1 MSMVKSS
8 PPSNSGFLAPAR
20 PRFNSQ
26 RTSDRLREAQTF
38 VTPPFKMGGAIRKG
52 RRSVFK
58 EVGLEHDLD
67 CPTSASAPSLL
78 VSEYLDTQDNEKKQP
93 FEQDSNQSQD
103 SNYQRPRQLSL
114 SSPSTWYAKLSNPKG
129 RPRIKSTSGTAPTIS
144 GLQRFTMLAVLIAIV
159 LPAFSWRSGQSF
171 SDINGAS
178 AGVINKRETSPTE
191 VCARWGLQAAQLN
204 GTLYLYGGRSRS
216 KADQTDD
223 TWNNNFLT
231 LDLTK
236 DWDIDSPALKG
247 LEKPDGPP
255 EVSMGY
261 LWHDYNNLYLYGGQF
276 SDAPYV
282 DPSPESVWRYS
293 IKDEEWTE
301 FKNPKTSAGNES
313 EPGNRPVHRAAEG
326 AGISVPELGLSWY
339 FGGHLDWATTPD
351 WSRSVERVYLK
362 SLLEFTHP
370 GYVNTGIDSLS
381 DGTVPRA
388 QDRPDL
394 RMWAS
399 APFAPRP
406 GITERP
412 P

>member
-1 MSMVKSS
+1 MVKSS

-67 CPTSASAPSLL
+67 YPASASTSAPSLL
-78 VSEYLDTQDNEKKQP
+78 ASEQLDTQHSDQHSPNKRT
-93 FEQDSNQSQD
+93 FEQDSD
-103 SNYQRPRQLSL
+103 SNQQRPRQSSL
-114 SSPSTWYAKLSNPKG
+114 SSPWTWYAKLSNPKG
-129 RPRIKSTSGTAPTIS
+129 RPRIKSTTGTASSIS
-144 GLQRFTMLAVLIAIV
+144 GLQRFTMLAVLIAVI
-159 LPAFSWRSGQSF
+159 LPAFSWRNGQSF
-171 SDINGAS
+171 SDVNGAS
-178 AGVINKRETSPTE
+178 AGVIKKRETSPTE

-216 KADQTDD
+216 KADQTED

-236 DWDIDSPALKG
+236 DWDIDSPSLKG
-247 LEKPDGPP
+247 LEKPSGPP

-282 DPSPESVWRYS
+282 DPEPESVWRYS

-313 EPGNRPVHRAAEG
+313 EPGDRPVHRAAEG

-339 FGGHLDWATTPD
+339 FGGHLDWATTPS
-351 WSRSVERVYLK
+351 WPRSVERVYLK

-370 GYVNTGIDSLS
+370 GYVNTGVDNLSEGTGAGDS
-381 DGTVPRA
+381 GAYRN
-388 QDRPDL
+388 
-394 RMWAS
+394 
-399 APFAPRP
+399 
-406 GITERP
+406 ITEAA
-412 P
+412 